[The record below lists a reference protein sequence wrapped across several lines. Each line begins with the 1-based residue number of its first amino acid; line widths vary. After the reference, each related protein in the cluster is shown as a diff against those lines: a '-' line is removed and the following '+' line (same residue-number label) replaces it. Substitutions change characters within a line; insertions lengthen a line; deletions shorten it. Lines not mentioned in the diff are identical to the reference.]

1 MIPEPSALNW
11 SSEKPTYDE
20 VKGKKIVLEWAH
32 FGGKSISSYIVDNR
46 NVYNGIFDGLFIRYA
61 IIADQPEPEPLN
73 ICGVPVLIVQ
83 NMPDAHY
90 QWGFMSHKDAVRA
103 AEIIDLAIGHILEE
117 LGR

>member
-1 MIPEPSALNW
+1 MRLYCFECGKPVTNDIPDA
-11 SSEKPTYDE
+11 
-20 VKGKKIVLEWAH
+20 V
-32 FGGKSISSYIVDNR
+32 
-46 NVYNGIFDGLFIRYA
+46 IFRA
-61 IIADQPEPEPLN
+61 IAQCPECIDKHTPEHEPLN
-73 ICGVPVLIVQ
+73 ICGIPVVIVQ